1 MANKVASII
10 TLANRQFVV
19 GNPIMVDF
27 KPIEGAGVVEE
38 ITLNRADNAY
48 NKGFQVP
55 GASYTVKLEGLPIR
69 HLVPFNMVNEVLID
83 TEAED
88 KRKKEIQPEAIE
100 AP

>member
-1 MANKVASII
+1 MAIKIAGII
-10 TLANRQFVV
+10 TSANRQFVV
-19 GNPIMVDF
+19 GNSIMVGF

-38 ITLNRADNAY
+38 ITLNRTDNAY

-69 HLVPFNMVNEVLID
+69 HLIPFNAVNEILID

-88 KRKKEIQPEAIE
+88 KKKKEIQPEAIE